1 MSIDSNIPEHKA
13 LAILRGYSGANNY
26 ILQMKKSLL
35 VNTKW
40 KMGTGQRDY
49 ILNHHEIT
57 PKVAKKWV
65 EIDSYFG
72 EQLQETRLLTYKPK
86 ELYIEKLLTQTDK
99 AYHIYGKVFSA
110 DTLNCLWVP
119 KSQIVSDT
127 SKPIDVDY
135 EPFKHREPFI
145 HQKEAIEK
153 LVANEKYIL
162 ADDMGLGKTTS
173 AVIASIVKEFKKIL
187 IICPAS
193 LKINWKREIQNYS
206 NDDISLVEGKKWQS
220 SKFIIINYDILKNFH
235 TIPNKKDDEVT
246 SQILQENFDLIIID
260 EAHYISNGKA
270 QRTKIVNDICKKVQ
284 HVWLLSGTPM
294 TSRPI
299 NYYNLLKL
307 VGSRVSTNWRSYVLR
322 YCEGRQFRAH
332 GGRKIWNVNGAS
344 NLEELRDRTN
354 NKVLR
359 RLKEDVLD
367 LPDKIITPIYL
378 ELKSKEY
385 EKEVGEYLD
394 WKNRN
399 SNQSLTVH
407 LSKLTKIRQILAWD
421 KLEYTCELIDQAIEQ
436 EKKVIVFCNFTDP
449 LLELGRR
456 YEKNSV
462 LLYGQMSKE
471 AKQKSVDSFQNDP
484 NTQIFISNIKAGGV
498 GITLTEA
505 EAVIM
510 NDLSFVPSD
519 HSQAEDRAFRIGQ
532 KKNVSCF
539 YPIFDNTIERVI
551 YNILANK
558 KRVIDTVMGDNISE
572 EDIFTEILSEIH
584 TL

>member
-13 LAILRGYSGANNY
+13 LSILKEYSGANNY
-26 ILQMKKSLL
+26 ILQMKKNIFNN
-35 VNTKW
+35 VRW

-49 ILNHHEIT
+49 ILNHSDTT

-65 EIDSYFG
+65 EIDSYFA
-72 EQLQETRLLTYKPK
+72 EQLQENRLLTYKPTK
-86 ELYIEKLLTQTDK
+86 IYIEKLLVQTNK
-99 AYHIYGKVFSA
+99 AYHVFGKVFSA
-110 DTLNCLWVP
+110 DTLNCFWVP
-119 KSQIVSDT
+119 KSQIVADT

-135 EPFKHREPFI
+135 TPFEHRQPFT

-173 AVIASIVKEFKKIL
+173 AIISSIVKDFKKIL

-206 NDDISLVEGKKWQS
+206 DSEVSLVEGKKWSS

-235 TIPNKKDDEVT
+235 SIPNKKDDEVE
-246 SQILQENFDLIIID
+246 SVILNENFDLIIID
-260 EAHYISNGKA
+260 EAHYVSNSKA
-270 QRTKIVNDICKKVQ
+270 QRTKIVNDICKKTK
-284 HVWLLSGTPM
+284 HVWLLTGTPM

-299 NYYNLLKL
+299 NYYNILKL

-332 GGRKIWNVNGAS
+332 GGRKVWNVNGAS

-378 ELKSKEY
+378 ELKSKDY
-385 EKEVGEYLD
+385 EREVGEYLD
-394 WKNRN
+394 WTNRN

-436 EKKVIVFCNFTDP
+436 EKKVIVFCNFTAP
-449 LLELGRR
+449 LLELGNR

-462 LLYGQMSKE
+462 LLYGQMNKE
-471 AKQKSVDSFQNDP
+471 DRQKSVDAFQNDP
-484 NTQIFISNIKAGGV
+484 DTKIFISNIKAGGL
-498 GITLTEA
+498 GITLTAA

-539 YPIFDNTIERVI
+539 YPLFDNTIERVI
-551 YNILANK
+551 YNILASK

-572 EDIFTEILSEIH
+572 EDIFSEILSEIH
-584 TL
+584 SL

>member
-1 MSIDSNIPEHKA
+1 M
-13 LAILRGYSGANNY
+13 
-26 ILQMKKSLL
+26 
-35 VNTKW
+35 
-40 KMGTGQRDY
+40 
-49 ILNHHEIT
+49 
-57 PKVAKKWV
+57 
-65 EIDSYFG
+65 
-72 EQLQETRLLTYKPK
+72 
-86 ELYIEKLLTQTDK
+86 
-99 AYHIYGKVFSA
+99 
-110 DTLNCLWVP
+110 
-119 KSQIVSDT
+119 
-127 SKPIDVDY
+127 
-135 EPFKHREPFI
+135 
-145 HQKEAIEK
+145 
-153 LVANEKYIL
+153 
-162 ADDMGLGKTTS
+162 
-173 AVIASIVKEFKKIL
+173 
-187 IICPAS
+187 
-193 LKINWKREIQNYS
+193 
-206 NDDISLVEGKKWQS
+206 
-220 SKFIIINYDILKNFH
+220 
-235 TIPNKKDDEVT
+235 
-246 SQILQENFDLIIID
+246 IIID
-260 EAHYISNGKA
+260 EAHYVSNSKA
-270 QRTKIVNDICKKVQ
+270 QRTKIVNDICKKTK
-284 HVWLLSGTPM
+284 HVWLLTGTPM

-299 NYYNLLKL
+299 NYYNILKL

-332 GGRKIWNVNGAS
+332 GGRKVWNVNGAS

-378 ELKSKEY
+378 ELKSNDY
-385 EKEVGEYLD
+385 EREVGEYLD
-394 WKNRN
+394 WTNRN

-436 EKKVIVFCNFTDP
+436 EKKVIVFCNFTAP

-462 LLYGQMSKE
+462 LLYGQMNKE
-471 AKQKSVDSFQNDP
+471 DRQKSVDTFQNDP
-484 NTQIFISNIKAGGV
+484 DTKIFISNIKAGGL
-498 GITLTEA
+498 GITLTAA

-572 EDIFTEILSEIH
+572 EDIFSEILSEIH
-584 TL
+584 SL